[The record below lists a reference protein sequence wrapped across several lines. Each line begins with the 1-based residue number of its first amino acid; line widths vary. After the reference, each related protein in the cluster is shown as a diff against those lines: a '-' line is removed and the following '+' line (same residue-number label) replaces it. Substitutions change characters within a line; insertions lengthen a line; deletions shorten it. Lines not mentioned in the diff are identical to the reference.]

1 MIRGWTFVWGDGHL
15 LHSPRL
21 IFFFVLFFFFF
32 ANEQKGD
39 YRMIIET

>member
-21 IFFFVLFFFFF
+21 IFFCIIFFFF